1 MIRRLLLC
9 AILIAP
15 FPALAQDHWVAT
27 WAASPQQFRPLAPP
41 PPPAA
46 GQQAQPAAP
55 AAPRPLTSLNN
66 QTVRMVL
73 RTSMGGSRLR
83 LQFSNRY
90 GTAPLAF
97 GAAHVALHGEQ
108 SGIVNGSDRVLTF
121 GGKPAVTIPAG
132 AIAISDAVDL
142 QIPKLADLAVSVYIP
157 GESGQLTMHATGLH
171 TTYIAEGN
179 AAAAPVLSDT
189 KTTQSWYFLSGVDVA
204 APPAAA
210 TVVTFGDSITDG
222 ATSTVDTNS
231 SWPSFLAQRLL
242 GNAATAQIAVV
253 NEGISGN
260 RLLHD
265 GAGIA
270 ALARFDEDV
279 ISQPGVKW
287 VTIMLGINDIGFG
300 MRQPSE
306 AVSADD
312 IIGALRQLAD
322 RAHLHGI
329 QVIGCTLTPYEGA
342 AYYSDAGE
350 PVRQAVNRWI
360 RTGGA
365 FDHVIDFEA
374 VVRDSSNPKQIRP
387 AFNIRDHL
395 HPNDAGYKAMADSID
410 LSIFAP
416 QGRQLQ
422 LGAPSNLGATS
433 H

>member
-1 MIRRLLLC
+1 MIRRVLFC

-15 FPALAQDHWVAT
+15 FPVLAQDHWVAT

-41 PPPAA
+41 APARA
-46 GQQAQPAAP
+46 GQPGAP

-66 QTVRMVL
+66 QTVRMVV
-73 RTSMGGSRLR
+73 RTSIGGSRLR

-90 GTAPLAF
+90 GTAPLAL

-108 SGIVNGSDRVLTF
+108 SAIVSGSDHALTF
-121 GGKPAVTIPAG
+121 DGKPAITIPAG
-132 AIAISDAVDL
+132 AIVISDPVEL

-157 GESGQLTMHATGLH
+157 GDSGQLTMHATGLH

-189 KTTQSWYFLSGVDVA
+189 KTTQSWYFLSGVDVV
-204 APPAAA
+204 APADAA
-210 TVVTFGDSITDG
+210 TIVAFGDSITDG

-231 SWPSFLAQRLL
+231 SWPSFLAQRL
-242 GNAATAQIAVV
+242 GANPATAHVAVV

-300 MRQPSE
+300 VRQPNE
-306 AVSADD
+306 AVTADEVT
-312 IIGALRQLAD
+312 GALHQLVD

-342 AYYSDAGE
+342 AYYSEAGE
-350 PVRQAVNRWI
+350 PIREAVNQWI
-360 RTGGA
+360 RSSGV
-365 FDHVIDFEA
+365 FDHVVDFEN
-374 VVRDSSNPKQIRP
+374 VVRDAANPKQIRP
-387 AFNIRDHL
+387 EFNIRDHL
-395 HPNDAGYKAMADSID
+395 HPNDAGYKAMADAID
-410 LSIFAP
+410 LSMFSQAG
-416 QGRQLQ
+416 QARSNV
-422 LGAPSNLGATS
+422 GAAS